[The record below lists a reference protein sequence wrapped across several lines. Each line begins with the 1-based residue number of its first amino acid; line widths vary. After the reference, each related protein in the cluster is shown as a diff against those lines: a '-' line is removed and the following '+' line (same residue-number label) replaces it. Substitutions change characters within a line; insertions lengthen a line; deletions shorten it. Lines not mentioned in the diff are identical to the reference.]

1 MNAIFVWTF
10 REEES
15 QLKEEIS
22 VKELFLQKEKE
33 IFVLRYNITRITSVY
48 LYLSLLNPLHPNISW
63 HSLHTVHLTF
73 SKMLPKRICF
83 TIHSF
88 VSWWSFSLFSWSLC
102 VICKEKLDASH
113 T

>member
-33 IFVLRYNITRITSVY
+33 IFVLRYNITRIKFVY
-48 LYLSLLNPLHPNISW
+48 LYLSLLNTLHPNISW
-63 HSLHTVHLTF
+63 HILRTAHLTF

-88 VSWWSFSLFSWSLC
+88 VSGWSFSLFSWSLC

-113 T
+113 S

>member
-1 MNAIFVWTF
+1 MNTIFVWTF

-48 LYLSLLNPLHPNISW
+48 LYLSLLNTYTLTSVGTVSILLTLHNP
-63 HSLHTVHLTF
+63 
-73 SKMLPKRICF
+73 
-83 TIHSF
+83 
-88 VSWWSFSLFSWSLC
+88 
-102 VICKEKLDASH
+102 
-113 T
+113 

>member
-48 LYLSLLNPLHPNISW
+48 FILE
-63 HSLHTVHLTF
+63 
-73 SKMLPKRICF
+73 
-83 TIHSF
+83 SF
-88 VSWWSFSLFSWSLC
+88 
-102 VICKEKLDASH
+102 
-113 T
+113 